1 MDKCYMFIS
10 VTDNDLVGFTPLVA
24 KYNVQLTCKI
34 KDRTCYAGP
43 KTLTL

>member
-1 MDKCYMFIS
+1 MDKGYLFIF
-10 VTDNDLVGFTPLVA
+10 VTDNHLVGFTPLVA
-24 KYNVQLTCKI
+24 KYNVQLICKI